1 MTIINIENNINMNH
15 ENHENF
21 INVNSKELK
30 KINYLNKNCLNIKRN
45 YGLDFLRIF
54 AMINIIILHINLA
67 NRELKY
73 NYKAPKFKSIW
84 LLEAMAYWAVDGFG
98 IISGIVGYKKYKF
111 SNLIYLWTQTLFYS
125 SIKSINL
132 FFRKKE
138 SLKSLILS
146 FFPLLTQFHWY
157 VNAYFYMYLL
167 LPFINLGIN
176 NLNSKTYESLI
187 IFFILFY
194 SIYHII
200 SSIILIKNDFHF
212 LLNGYSSMWL
222 TILYIIGGYL
232 GKNVFSK
239 SLGQSI
245 YYFIFLILIYVIS
258 FCFTFEIFVLLLKK
272 KSKISS
278 NLFINY
284 LSPTIV
290 LEALSLVFIFSRL
303 KITINIIKK
312 TIVFLTPLT
321 FNTTLIHSILF
332 GDNYLRNSLLKWIKT
347 FSPNYVF
354 YKIYGMA
361 ILIFIGCSLIDYL
374 RFLIF
379 KILKIRDLCVFFENQ
394 YPKLID
400 KLKNVY

>member
-1 MTIINIENNINMNH
+1 
-15 ENHENF
+15 
-21 INVNSKELK
+21 
-30 KINYLNKNCLNIKRN
+30 
-45 YGLDFLRIF
+45 
-54 AMINIIILHINLA
+54 
-67 NRELKY
+67 
-73 NYKAPKFKSIW
+73 
-84 LLEAMAYWAVDGFG
+84 
-98 IISGIVGYKKYKF
+98 
-111 SNLIYLWTQTLFYS
+111 
-125 SIKSINL
+125 
-132 FFRKKE
+132 
-138 SLKSLILS
+138 
-146 FFPLLTQFHWY
+146 
-157 VNAYFYMYLL
+157 MYLF

-176 NLNSKTYESLI
+176 NLNSKTYVNLI
-187 IFFILFY
+187 IFFLLFY
-194 SIYHII
+194 SIYTII
-200 SSIILIKNDFHF
+200 SSILLIKNDFHF

-400 KLKNVY
+400 ELKKLL

>member
-1 MTIINIENNINMNH
+1 MKQENQL
-15 ENHENF
+15 NF

-30 KINYLNKNCLNIKRN
+30 EINYLNKNCLNIKRN
-45 YGLDFLRIF
+45 YGIDLLRIF
-54 AMINIIILHINLA
+54 AMINVLILHINLA
-67 NRELKY
+67 CKELNY
-73 NYKAPKFKSIW
+73 NYKHPKFKSVW
-84 LLEAMAYWAVDGFG
+84 LLEIMAYWVVDGFG

-111 SNLIYLWTQTLFYS
+111 SNLIYLWAQTFFYS
-125 SIKSINL
+125 SVRGIDL
-132 FFRKKE
+132 FFRKAI
-138 SLKSLILS
+138 SLKDLILS
-146 FFPLLTQFHWY
+146 FFPILTKFHWY

-176 NLNSKTYESLI
+176 TLNSKTYESLI

-194 SIYHII
+194 SIYTTI
-200 SSIILIKNDFHF
+200 SLIILISNDFHF

-222 TILYIIGGYL
+222 TILYIVGGYL

-239 SLGQSI
+239 SHRHSI
-245 YYFIFLILIYVIS
+245 NYFIILILIYIIS
-258 FCFTFEIFVLLLKK
+258 FYFTFEIFVLSIKK
-272 KSKISS
+272 NSNISS
-278 NLFINY
+278 SLFKNY

-290 LEALSLVFIFSRL
+290 LEALSLIFIFSRL
-303 KITINIIKK
+303 KITVNIIKK
-312 TIVFLTPLT
+312 TIAFFTPLT

-332 GDNYLRNSLLKWIKT
+332 GENYLKNSLLKWIKS

-379 KILKIRDLCVFFENQ
+379 KILKIRDLCVFIENQ

-400 KLKNVY
+400 KLKKVH